1 MVLKTEDTKRKLLES
16 ARELKNTEY
25 KEVDIVPNLTVQQ
38 RREEMSMIE
47 EAERRN

>member
-25 KEVDIVPNLTVQQ
+25 KEVGIVPNLTVQQ